1 MGCTRPRNH
10 RPHPDPRQAP
20 ISVGPPQILTK
31 IAVGSCKEK
40 YANQTAA
47 VIGWG
52 RARPKQ
58 SLAQR
63 IHCAKSHPQGH
74 PPRATPSCC
83 TPRQWPRTHRW
94 STSFSGSNPRGPR
107 THVQRLLSTPP
118 SRWLRGWVP
127 PSCSPMGW
135 GSDPEKP
142 AADPS
147 LPRPRSQAPL
157 VRAPRAPICQ
167 TLHALQVFRAL
178 VRAPRDTSA
187 PSPISHRLVCSFL
200 RGLPGLARS

>member
-40 YANQTAA
+40 YAHQTAA

-63 IHCAKSHPQGH
+63 IHCAMSHPQGH

-94 STSFSGSNPRGPR
+94 STSFSGPNPRGPR

-118 SRWLRGWVP
+118 LQVAKRLGAALLQPYGGGGPTQKSRQRTRVSLAPAARLPWCGLRVP
-127 PSCSPMGW
+127 PSARRCTPC
-135 GSDPEKP
+135 
-142 AADPS
+142 
-147 LPRPRSQAPL
+147 RSSGPW
-157 VRAPRAPICQ
+157 
-167 TLHALQVFRAL
+167 
-178 VRAPRDTSA
+178 
-187 PSPISHRLVCSFL
+187 
-200 RGLPGLARS
+200 